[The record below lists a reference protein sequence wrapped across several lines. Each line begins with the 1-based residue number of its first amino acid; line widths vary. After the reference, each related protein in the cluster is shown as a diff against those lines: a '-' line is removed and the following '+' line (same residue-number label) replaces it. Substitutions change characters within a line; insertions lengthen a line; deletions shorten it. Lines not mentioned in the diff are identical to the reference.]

1 MFNVNINVE
10 NTKIV
15 GALVVDSY
23 FFEPSKYDYAFYLYK
38 NNEKVDAVGYS
49 ENMTVAFNVDEPI
62 GTFAIKAYIRDKD
75 IGNKRS
81 FFSEKLT
88 IHAWCFNNQS

>member
-1 MFNVNINVE
+1 MFDVGIDVE
-10 NTKIV
+10 SNKIL
-15 GALVVDSY
+15 GAVVVDSY

-38 NNEKVDAVGYS
+38 NNEKVDAVAYS
-49 ENMTVAFNVDEPI
+49 ENMTVTFITDEAI

-88 IHAWCFNNQS
+88 IHA

>member
-1 MFNVNINVE
+1 MFYTSIDVKDNE
-10 NTKIV
+10 IV

-23 FFEPSKYDYAFYLYK
+23 FFELSKYDYAFYLYK

-49 ENMTVAFNVDEPI
+49 ENMTVSFNVDEVI

-75 IGNKRS
+75 VGNKRS

-88 IHAWCFNNQS
+88 IHA